1 MHDVNYT
8 FFHDQEPI
16 HLAIHKPLFDSVVIR
31 NCDTNLGQGPLVKAL
46 IHSEKNSEAV
56 DQVCSLYDWQPYYYF
71 FHGWAALDWY
81 RGYNHTWLMPDPQ
94 DRQIDSTFIC
104 PNRIVAG
111 MRNHRLVLFYY
122 CLKLQMMSNFIS
134 FPAVCPGENIP
145 VKQAI
150 KPLMSRYPDIERVYD
165 NKNLWLPISFSGE
178 DNSPMHSC
186 WLSLFTESS
195 KCLLYVVTETLARGR
210 RWHLTEKTFKPICLR
225 MPFVLVGTCGSLEY
239 LRSYGFQTF
248 DSLWDES
255 YDQELDDDIRLEKI
269 AQLLKSLDVMSV
281 GEKRS
286 LFKAAQPIVQHNY
299 EHFYGGG
306 FEKIL
311 WDELKIMLDNLSGN
325 MPK

>member
-1 MHDVNYT
+1 
-8 FFHDQEPI
+8 
-16 HLAIHKPLFDSVVIR
+16 
-31 NCDTNLGQGPLVKAL
+31 
-46 IHSEKNSEAV
+46 
-56 DQVCSLYDWQPYYYF
+56 
-71 FHGWAALDWY
+71 
-81 RGYNHTWLMPDPQ
+81 
-94 DRQIDSTFIC
+94 
-104 PNRIVAG
+104 
-111 MRNHRLVLFYY
+111 
-122 CLKLQMMSNFIS
+122 
-134 FPAVCPGENIP
+134 
-145 VKQAI
+145 
-150 KPLMSRYPDIERVYD
+150 
-165 NKNLWLPISFSGE
+165 
-178 DNSPMHSC
+178 MHSC

-255 YDQELDDDIRLEKI
+255 YDQELDDDLRLEKI
-269 AQLLKSLDVMSV
+269 ARLLKSLDVMSV

-325 MPK
+325 MPR